1 MLQTTR
7 DVILLA
13 TLWYVIH
20 LRMFFLTKLFY
31 FLARQTD
38 IKYGVLDGGSTMNFF
53 KTSNLPVFQTMWEFM
68 SGVERPNVMVSKTFH
83 KVFVK
88 SVSLKIEPLLCSK

>member
-1 MLQTTR
+1 MIHDTFQN
-7 DVILLA
+7 DFFDKSIL
-13 TLWYVIH
+13 
-20 LRMFFLTKLFY
+20 

-68 SGVERPNVMVSKTFH
+68 SGVERPNVMVSKTFYQKEGH
-83 KVFVK
+83 C
-88 SVSLKIEPLLCSK
+88 I

>member
-1 MLQTTR
+1 MVTDYFFVYSYFFSVR
-7 DVILLA
+7 KKIEKKFWDMEIIGNKRKIL
-13 TLWYVIH
+13 
-20 LRMFFLTKLFY
+20 

-68 SGVERPNVMVSKTFH
+68 SGVERPNVMVSM
-83 KVFVK
+83 VFCYHN
-88 SVSLKIEPLLCSK
+88 CSDVL